1 MIAKKLKLK
10 NFYSHTD
17 TELVFDKSIYIIL
30 GKILNTNKS
39 NGSGKSTIPT
49 GIKYALYGDSTD
61 SEKNARSLQVK
72 GDALIYNNEDEMEVS
87 FTFEMNGDDYTIRR
101 VLKRGSTASVYI
113 AKNKEK
119 AIKHGVT
126 AAQEII
132 EGILGANYEIF
143 KNTSYFQQGDLN
155 SFSKLT
161 PKTAKDVVMQIL
173 QLDVYSDYE
182 LEAKDNVSLI
192 KGRLQGLNNDIDTLE
207 EMIEQQKEEQEES
220 KYSEEDLKE
229 VVEQLSEIRF
239 HKKLQDFWEN
249 SKDKSIDE
257 LSNSREVIQTDLSKV
272 NAEIN
277 LVDQRVKKLEKLSGV
292 KACPTCEQELKK
304 EDIEGIVTTLKTDVA
319 KRSPKKVQLKETLDS
334 LDESRNTIR
343 SYTLKLYDEAGVIE
357 KNQKLSEIKVE
368 LKKAKSDKSKLKD
381 LEAKKSKL
389 ETGVKSQKTLLES
402 YTKLQKAFGRK
413 GIPAYIIENV
423 IPEIE
428 TTANTILKG
437 LDTAIRISIESQ
449 KDLKKGGKAETLDI
463 NVITEYGERPYA
475 NYSGGE
481 KTLIDFSIR
490 MSLSIILARRSNC
503 QIQTLIL
510 DEVFGELDS
519 VNKQIIAN
527 AIKYVAKQFDFKRII
542 VISHSEELQD
552 TCKNVIRIKFDGK
565 KSYVQTEK

>member
-1 MIAKKLKLK
+1 MIAKSLKLK

-49 GIKYALYGDSTD
+49 GIKYALYGDATD
-61 SEKNARSLQVK
+61 TEKNTRSLQVK
-72 GDALIYNNEDEMEVS
+72 GDALIYNNADEMEVS

-119 AIKHGVT
+119 PIKHGVT

-173 QLDVYSDYE
+173 QLDVYSEYE

-192 KGRLQGLNNDIDTLE
+192 KGKLQGLDNDIDTLE
-207 EMIEQQKEEQEES
+207 EMIEQQKEEKEES
-220 KYSEEDLKE
+220 KYSDADLKE
-229 VVEQLSEIRF
+229 VTEQIEELKF
-239 HKKLQDFWEN
+239 HRQLQNFWEN
-249 SKDKSIDE
+249 SKNRSIDFVD
-257 LSNSREVIQTDLSKV
+257 NKRINVQKDLSKV
-272 NAEIN
+272 DAEIN
-277 LVDQRVKKLEKLSGV
+277 LVEQRTRKLEKLSGV

-304 EDIEGIVTTLKTDVA
+304 EDIEGIVTTLKADVA
-319 KRSPKKVQLKETLDS
+319 KRSPKKTELKEALDS
-334 LDESRNTIR
+334 LEKSKDTIR
-343 SYTLKLYDEAGVIE
+343 SYTLTLYHQDDIIV
-357 KNQKLSEIKVE
+357 KNQRMSEIQVD
-368 LKKAKSDKSKLKD
+368 LKKAKADKSKLKD
-381 LEAKKSKL
+381 LETKKSKL
-389 ETGVKSQKTLLES
+389 EATVKSQKTLLES

-437 LDTAIRISIESQ
+437 LDTAIRITIESQ

-527 AIKYVAKQFDFKRII
+527 AIKYVAKQFDFKRIL

-552 TCKNVIRIKFDGK
+552 TCRNVIKIKFDGK
-565 KSYVQTEK
+565 KSYVQTKK